1 MNWLLIAVVI
11 FLAVYAIRGRQEG
24 FIKTVFSIFSILI
37 ALVLTYEIQ
46 PYVSK
51 ALQHNDKIVSY
62 VEQKV
67 DASVDLD
74 KKEEGV
80 SDQRSSIEGLR
91 LPRSLKKSLI
101 ENNNTEVYKALVVE
115 KFEDYVSSYLAM
127 VILNA
132 LSFVVVFL
140 IVYVLLFIISR
151 ALDILS
157 HLPLINGLNK
167 TAGLLVGLLR
177 GLVVIWI
184 LCILLTMFSST
195 KTSQLLYGYINDSYI
210 LSSIYDNNILLHII
224 TNIAKV
230 LF

>member
-1 MNWLLIAVVI
+1 VNWLLIAVVI

-51 ALQHNDKIVSY
+51 TLQHNDKIVSY
-62 VEQKV
+62 VEHKV

-91 LPRSLKKSLI
+91 LPKSLKKSLI

>member
-62 VEQKV
+62 VEHKV

-91 LPRSLKKSLI
+91 LPKSLKKSLI

>member
-1 MNWLLIAVVI
+1 VNWLLLAVVI

-37 ALVLTYEIQ
+37 ALVLTYEVQ

-62 VEQKV
+62 VEHKV
-67 DASVDLD
+67 DASVELD

-80 SDQRSSIEGLR
+80 SDQRNSIEGLR
-91 LPRSLKKSLI
+91 LPKSLKKSLI

-115 KFEDYVSSYLAM
+115 KFEDYVSSYLAV

-132 LSFVVVFL
+132 LSFVGVFL
-140 IVYVLLFIISR
+140 IVYILLFIISR
-151 ALDILS
+151 AMDILS

-195 KTSQLLYGYINDSYI
+195 KTSQILYGYINDSYI